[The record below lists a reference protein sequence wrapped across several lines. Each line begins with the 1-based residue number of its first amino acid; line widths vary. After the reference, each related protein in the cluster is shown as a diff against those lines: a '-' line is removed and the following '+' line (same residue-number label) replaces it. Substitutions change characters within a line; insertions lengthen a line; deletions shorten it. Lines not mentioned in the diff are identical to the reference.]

1 VESWICVLGMHRSGT
16 SCLAGM
22 LRRSGVYLGEVQE
35 HSPDNPLG
43 NQELRQIWDLGDAL
57 LAENGGAWGKP
68 VMVSHWR
75 ESHRRE
81 RDAILQNLRDAAARA
96 QSPLWGFKDP
106 RTLFTLPFWL
116 EALPPPRFIASFRQP
131 QRVALSLNAR
141 NAISVEDG
149 LRLWA
154 AYNGKLLELVRKH
167 RFPLLNFDLPPGA
180 YLKDAEAKFP
190 MLGPDLQLSTEAKN
204 FFRPELAHWTDANA
218 EEVRLSGDVAELYQK
233 LQKHHQSF
241 MSRFRANARRWL
253 AKIPPPPPQGKKECR
268 V

>member
-1 VESWICVLGMHRSGT
+1 
-16 SCLAGM
+16 M

-57 LAENGGAWGKP
+57 LAENGGTWDKP
-68 VMVSHWR
+68 VMVSRWQ
-75 ESHRRE
+75 EEHRRE

-116 EALPPPRFIASFRQP
+116 EALPQPRFIGSFRQP

-141 NAISVEDG
+141 NAISVEEG

-154 AYNGKLLELVRKH
+154 AYNGKLLEFVRKH
-167 RFPLLNFDLPPGA
+167 RFPLLNFDLPPGD
-180 YLKDAEAKFP
+180 YLKDAEAKFAMP
-190 MLGPDLQLSTEAKN
+190 GLNLKLSADAMQ
-204 FFRPELAHWTDANA
+204 FFRPGLIHWADVPAGEIRLPA
-218 EEVRLSGDVAELYQK
+218 EVDDLHRK
-233 LQKHHQSF
+233 LQKHHRSF
-241 MSRFRANARRWL
+241 TDRLRCSVRRWL
-253 AKIPPPPPQGKKECR
+253 AKIHPPPPRGKWSVGYEIAHR